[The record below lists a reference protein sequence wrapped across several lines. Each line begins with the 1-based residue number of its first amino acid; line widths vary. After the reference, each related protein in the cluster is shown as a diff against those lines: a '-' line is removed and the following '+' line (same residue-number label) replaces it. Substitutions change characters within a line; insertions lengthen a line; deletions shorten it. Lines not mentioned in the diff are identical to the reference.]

1 MLWSGKR
8 EPVAAMTKEDLMSVP
23 ASSDSRLLQS
33 LSDDLANAVAA
44 AGPGIV
50 RVEARR
56 ANPASGIIWSSDG
69 LILTAHHVLE
79 RDDAIKVVLDDGR
92 EVTASIAGR
101 DPGSDLAILR
111 ASASGLPALTPAPA
125 ESVRL
130 GHLVLAVGRPFALSA
145 TLGVV
150 SSIGGPWRT
159 WHGGRLDRLVQ
170 TDAQFHPGYSGGALI
185 DAAGRVV
192 GLISSQLGRGLN
204 LAVPADLA
212 AGIAE
217 TLLNQGRIRR
227 AFLGI
232 GSQPVE
238 LPGSLRQRLGLEQAS
253 GLLVITL
260 EAGGPA
266 ERAGLLVGDIL
277 IALDG
282 KAVTAVDDLQTHLA
296 ALAPG
301 AATPV
306 RLVRGGALTD
316 VPVTLGERA
325 APQA

>member
-1 MLWSGKR
+1 
-8 EPVAAMTKEDLMSVP
+8 MSASQSP
-23 ASSDSRLLQS
+23 AGRLLQS
-33 LSDDLANAVAA
+33 LSDDLANAVAS
-44 AGPGIV
+44 AGRGIV

-56 ANPASGIIWSSDG
+56 SNPASGVIWSSDG

-92 EVTASIAGR
+92 EVSATIAGR
-101 DPGSDLAILR
+101 DPGSDLAVLR
-111 ASASGLPALTPAPA
+111 ASASGLPAVTPAPA
-125 ESVRL
+125 DSVRL

-150 SSIGGPWRT
+150 SSVGGPWRT

-170 TDAQFHPGYSGGALI
+170 TDAPFHPGYSGGALI
-185 DAAGRVV
+185 DAAGRLV

-204 LAVPADLA
+204 LAIPADLA

-217 TLLNQGRIRR
+217 ALLSQGRIRR

-232 GSQPVE
+232 GSQPVD
-238 LPGSLRQRLGLEQAS
+238 LPGSLRQRLSLEQS
-253 GLLVITL
+253 TGLLIITI
-260 EAGGPA
+260 ETGGPA

-277 IALDG
+277 IGLSGQPVA
-282 KAVTAVDDLQTHLA
+282 AIDDLQAHLA

-301 AATPV
+301 VAAPI

-316 VPVTLGERA
+316 VTVTLGERG
-325 APQA
+325 APPA